1 MPSPL
6 PGGGGEAGS
15 TFRLGMI
22 LLADVSESLY
32 SCPLILGEGPQTHVP
47 HGTGKAEDAAHVCW
61 LAPSAAMKHP
71 LHARPHL
78 AALHTF
84 WHACGL
90 QHLCYATQKYPQP
103 PKAANF
109 MLEVGEQFCVV
120 NKRYSS
126 PASWLS

>member
-1 MPSPL
+1 MA
-6 PGGGGEAGS
+6 PG
-15 TFRLGMI
+15 RLKMQLMSVGWH
-22 LLADVSESLY
+22 L
-32 SCPLILGEGPQTHVP
+32 
-47 HGTGKAEDAAHVCW
+47 VCW
-61 LAPSAAMKHP
+61 KHP